1 MVSSAKPK
9 IADYPFTTLVPNL
22 GVVKKDSGDG
32 FVIADIPGLIE
43 GASNGTGLGHE
54 FLRHVERCRFLIH
67 IVDLTL
73 EDPIK
78 NYKIINEEL
87 RKHSETLSQ
96 VYQVIALNKI
106 DAVDEETKQKYYE
119 QFKKC

>member
-1 MVSSAKPK
+1 MALELKLIADVGLLGMPNAGKSTFISAISSARPK

-32 FVIADIPGLIE
+32 YVIADIPGLIE
-43 GASNGTGLGHE
+43 GASEGIGLGHE

-67 IVDLTL
+67 LVDLTE

-78 NYKIINEEL
+78 NYKIIN
-87 RKHSETLSQ
+87 
-96 VYQVIALNKI
+96 N
-106 DAVDEETKQKYYE
+106 D
-119 QFKKC
+119 